1 MYFTILVD
9 YSKKFYFVSSLRR
22 IDSFFDNR
30 NINKADKYSSVYELK
45 QKTTYESRGYRTC
58 R

>member
-1 MYFTILVD
+1 MFSGIP
-9 YSKKFYFVSSLRR
+9 RR
-22 IDSFFDNR
+22 DSFFGNR
-30 NINKADKYSSVYELK
+30 NINKADEYSSVYELK

>member
-1 MYFTILVD
+1 MYFTVVNN
-9 YSKKFYFVSSLRR
+9 YNKYFLGSVVFGDRF
-22 IDSFFDNR
+22 IFDNR
-30 NINKADKYSSVYELK
+30 NINKADEYSSVYELK